1 MAEYDNKNKIA
12 IWIAI
17 DKKTGQKYLS
27 ISGNVD
33 GVDIT
38 GAAWKR
44 EIPEGSKQPQYSG
57 VIGVKNEERAK
68 PAVEGADDSSD
79 VPF

>member
-12 IWIAI
+12 IWIAT
-17 DKKTGQKYLS
+17 DKKTSEKYLS

-44 EIPEGSKQPQYSG
+44 QIAEGSKQPQYSG
-57 VIGVKNEERAK
+57 VIGVKEEERAK
-68 PAVEGADDSSD
+68 PAVEGADDSSI
-79 VPF
+79 PF